1 MDSSV
6 VFSFDRARSRMDL
19 HFLNEFKPDGDALLR
34 RMSTLI
40 DDATL
45 ELVADE
51 DPIGDAA
58 RRARHVVALRKL
70 RDGGPLLN
78 PSDFASGDEFYDQDV
93 TELLRF
99 SCSGDPEAM
108 VEVWR
113 GPRGHWARAFASAVL
128 LRAHGDEKFRE
139 RDSHGNYPVRVLAE
153 SILSLDAGLE
163 PEAMAMLAWFIRL
176 LDDDEAWDGRDS
188 DWLVFTGLGI
198 LSLAVNSKNAI
209 SGGTIMG
216 LANWL
221 IAEEKRA
228 ANEQS
233 GPGKFPHHW
242 LFRATVRDLD
252 REQWMAI
259 GAKLAAFK
267 GNSTSGDAVKT
278 IGQKLSGQAPV
289 S

>member
-1 MDSSV
+1 
-6 VFSFDRARSRMDL
+6 MDL
-19 HFLNEFKPDGDALLR
+19 QFLKEFKPDGDVLLR

-45 ELVADE
+45 ELIADE
-51 DPIGDAA
+51 DPIGGAT
-58 RRARHVVALRKL
+58 RRARQINALRNIC
-70 RDGGPLLN
+70 DGGPLLTS
-78 PSDFASGDEFYDQDV
+78 SDFASRDEYYDQDV
-93 TELLRF
+93 RELLRF
-99 SCSGDPEAM
+99 SCSGDPEDPEDM

-128 LRAHGDEKFRE
+128 LRAYGDEKFRQS
-139 RDSHGNYPVRVLAE
+139 DSHGNYPVRVLAE

-163 PEAMAMLAWFIRL
+163 PEAMATLAWLVRVI
-176 LDDDEAWDGRDS
+176 DDDQLWAGADS
-188 DWLVFTGLGI
+188 GWLVFTGLGI

-209 SGGTIMG
+209 SDDTITE

-233 GPGKFPHHW
+233 RPGKFPHHW
-242 LFRATVRDLD
+242 LFRATVFDLD

-267 GNSTSGDAVKT
+267 GNSAYGDAVRT
-278 IGQKLSGQAPV
+278 IGRKLSGQDPV
-289 S
+289 P

>member
-1 MDSSV
+1 
-6 VFSFDRARSRMDL
+6 MDL
-19 HFLNEFKPDGDALLR
+19 QFLKEFKPDGDALLR
-34 RMSTLI
+34 RISTLI

-45 ELVADE
+45 ELIADE
-51 DPIGDAA
+51 DPIGGAA
-58 RRARHVVALRKL
+58 RRARRINALRNI
-70 RDGGPLLN
+70 RDGGPLLTS
-78 PSDFASGDEFYDQDV
+78 SDFASRDEFYDQDV
-93 TELLRF
+93 RELLRF
-99 SCSGDPEAM
+99 SCSGDPESM

-128 LRAHGDEKFRE
+128 LRAYGDEKFRQS
-139 RDSHGNYPVRVLAE
+139 DSHGNYPVRVLAE

-163 PEAMAMLAWFIRL
+163 PEAMATLAWFIRFI
-176 LDDDEAWDGRDS
+176 DDDEFWAGGDS

-209 SGGTIMG
+209 SDDTMME

-228 ANEQS
+228 ADKQS
-233 GPGKFPHHW
+233 RPGKFPHHW
-242 LFRATVRDLD
+242 LFRVTVLDLD

-267 GNSTSGDAVKT
+267 GNSTYGDAVRT
-278 IGQKLSGQAPV
+278 IGRKLSGQDPV
-289 S
+289 P

>member
-1 MDSSV
+1 MG
-6 VFSFDRARSRMDL
+6 L
-19 HFLNEFKPDGDALLR
+19 QFLKEFKPDGDTLLR

-45 ELVADE
+45 ELIADE
-51 DPIGDAA
+51 DPIGGAA
-58 RRARHVVALRKL
+58 RRASHISALRNI

-78 PSDFASGDEFYDQDV
+78 SSDFASWDEFYDQDV
-93 TELLRF
+93 TELLQF

-139 RDSHGNYPVRVLAE
+139 RDSYGYYPVRALAE

-163 PEAMAMLAWFIRL
+163 PEAMATLAWFIRL
-176 LDDDEAWDGRDS
+176 IDDNELWTGDDP
-188 DWLVFTGLGI
+188 DWLVFAGLGI
-198 LSLAVNSKNAI
+198 LLLAVNSKNAI
-209 SGGTIMG
+209 SDDTLME

-228 ANEQS
+228 ANKQS
-233 GPGKFPHHW
+233 RPGKFPHHW
-242 LFRATVRDLD
+242 LFRATVLDLD
-252 REQWMAI
+252 REQWMTI

-267 GNSTSGDAVKT
+267 SNSTYGGAVRT
-278 IGQKLSGQAPV
+278 IGRKLSGQDPV
-289 S
+289 P